1 MIPDYKI
8 SSAAMVVVENVTTY
22 EVVIVKGSK
31 TKTLIYEVFVDEQAV
46 FEAHPEMTK
55 KELIDHGISNTP
67 TRYY

>member
-55 KELIDHGISNTP
+55 KN
-67 TRYY
+67 